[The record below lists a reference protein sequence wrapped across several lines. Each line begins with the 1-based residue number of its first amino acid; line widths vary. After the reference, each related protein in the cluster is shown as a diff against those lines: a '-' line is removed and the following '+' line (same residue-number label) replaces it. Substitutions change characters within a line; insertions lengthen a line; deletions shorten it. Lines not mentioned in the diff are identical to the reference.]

1 MAGTPFRAAVLREV
15 GAPLSIER
23 LTLAPLEPSDV
34 LIRMHAAGL
43 CHTDREAMTG
53 AFAVPVPVV
62 LGHEGAGVVE
72 AVGSAVQRVRPGQRV
87 VCTIYAACGQCYFCR
102 HDQPMLCE
110 TVVPNHRAATLSAG
124 RKRLRDA
131 DGAEVGH
138 FLSVSS
144 FAEYAVVPE
153 AAAIPVPDAMPFDRA
168 CLLGCSVITG
178 VGAALRVAKVG
189 LGDSVVV
196 VGCGP
201 VGLNVVQGARLAGAG
216 AIVAVDRRAD
226 KLERA
231 RAFGATHTLLAAP
244 GLAGPGLAEPGM
256 SVAEQVRAIT
266 GGRGADHAFEAAGV
280 VGSLQESVDCTRP
293 GGSVTILGKTDPNR
307 LIELRFGSIS
317 GERRI
322 LRSSLGGARAAD
334 DFPAYARAYLDGR
347 LCLDELIDRRVTL
360 DSINDAF
367 EDVERGDV
375 IRAVVVMHD

>member
-1 MAGTPFRAAVLREV
+1 MAGSTFQAAVLRET
-15 GAPLSIER
+15 GAPLSIEP
-23 LTLAPLEPSDV
+23 LTLAPLEPGDV

-53 AFAVPVPVV
+53 AFAVPPPVV

-72 AVGSAVQRVRPGQRV
+72 AVGSAVQRVKPGQHV
-87 VCTIYAACGQCYFCR
+87 VCTIYAACGQCYYCR
-102 HDQPMLCE
+102 RDQPMLCDM
-110 TVVPNHRAATLSAG
+110 VVPNHRAATLSSG

-131 DGAEVGH
+131 AGAEVGH

-153 AAAIPVPDAMPFDRA
+153 AAAIPVPDDIPFDRA

-178 VGAALRVAKVG
+178 VGAALRVARVG

-196 VGCGP
+196 VGSGP

-216 AIVAVDRRAD
+216 VIIAVDRRAD

-231 RAFGATHTLLAAP
+231 AAFGATHTMLGGEDLAA
-244 GLAGPGLAEPGM
+244 
-256 SVAEQVRAIT
+256 QVRAIT

-280 VGSLQESVDCTRP
+280 IGSLQDSVDCTRP

-307 LIELRFGSIS
+307 LVELRFGSIS

-322 LRSSLGGARAAD
+322 LRSSLGGAKAAD
-334 DFPAYARAYLDGR
+334 DFPAYAQAYLDGR
-347 LCLDELIDRRVTL
+347 LCLDELIDRRL
-360 DSINDAF
+360 PLGSINEAF

-375 IRAVVVMHD
+375 IRAVVVMHE

>member
-1 MAGTPFRAAVLREV
+1 MPGTPFRAAVLREV
-15 GAPLSIER
+15 GAPLSIEP
-23 LTLAPLEPSDV
+23 LTLAPLEPNDV

-53 AFAVPVPVV
+53 AFGVPVPVV

-87 VCTIYAACGQCYFCR
+87 VCTIYAACGQCYYCR

-110 TVVPNHRAATLSAG
+110 AVVPNHRAATLSGG

-153 AAAIPVPDAMPFDRA
+153 AAAIPVPDEMPFDRA

-231 RAFGATHTLLAAP
+231 AVFGATHTMLVEK
-244 GLAGPGLAEPGM
+244 GEG
-256 SVAEQVRAIT
+256 VAERVRALT

-280 VGSLQESVDCTRP
+280 IGSLQDSVDCTRP

-307 LIELRFGSIS
+307 LVELRFGSIA

-347 LCLDELIDRRVTL
+347 LCLDELIDRRVAL
-360 DSINDAF
+360 EGINDAF

-375 IRAVVVMHD
+375 IRAVVVMHE

>member
-1 MAGTPFRAAVLREV
+1 MSGPQGAPFRAAVLREV

-23 LTLAPLEPSDV
+23 LTLAPLEPTDV
-34 LIRMHAAGL
+34 LVRMHAAGL

-53 AFAVPVPVV
+53 AFPVPLPVV

-72 AVGSAVQRVRPGQRV
+72 AVGSAVHRVKPGQHV
-87 VCTIYAACGQCYFCR
+87 VCTIYAACGQCYYCR
-102 HDQPMLCE
+102 RDQPMLCDE
-110 TVVPNHRAATLSAG
+110 VVPNHRSATLSGG
-124 RKRLRDA
+124 RTRLRDGTGE
-131 DGAEVGH
+131 GAGEVGH

-153 AAAIPVPDAMPFDRA
+153 AAAVPVPAELPFDKA
-168 CLLGCSVITG
+168 CLLGCGVITG
-178 VGAALRVAKVG
+178 VGAVMRVARVG

-216 AIVAVDRRAD
+216 AILAIDRRAD

-231 RAFGATHTLLAAP
+231 RAFGATHLIEAGEGVDVAARI
-244 GLAGPGLAEPGM
+244 
-256 SVAEQVRAIT
+256 RAVT

-280 VGSLQESVDCTRP
+280 IGSLQTAIDGTRP
-293 GGSVTILGKTDPNR
+293 GGSVTILGKTDPDR
-307 LIELRFGSIS
+307 LIELRFGSIT

-322 LRSSLGGARAAD
+322 LRSSLGGAKAAD

-347 LCLDELIDRRVTL
+347 LQLDELIDRRL
-360 DSINDAF
+360 PLEAINDAF
-367 EDVERGDV
+367 EAVDRGDIV
-375 IRAVVVMHD
+375 RAVVVMHE

>member
-1 MAGTPFRAAVLREV
+1 MGMPRFRAAVLREI

-23 LTLAPLEPSDV
+23 LGVTPLEPNDV

-72 AVGSAVQRVRPGQRV
+72 AVGSAVQRVRPGQHV
-87 VCTIYAACGQCYFCR
+87 VCTIYASCGQCYFCR
-102 HDQPMLCE
+102 RDQPMLCE
-110 TVVPNHRAATLSAG
+110 QVVPNHRDATLSGG
-124 RKRLRDA
+124 RTRLRNGD
-131 DGAEVGH
+131 EPVGH
-138 FLSVSS
+138 FLGVSS

-153 AAAIPVPDAMPFDRA
+153 AAAIPVPDEMPFDRA

-178 VGAALRVAKVG
+178 VGAVLRVARVG

-216 AIVAVDRRAD
+216 AIVAIDRRAD
-226 KLERA
+226 KLDRA
-231 RAFGATHTLLAAP
+231 RAMGATHTIEAAE
-244 GLAGPGLAEPGM
+244 GIDVL
-256 SVAEQVRAIT
+256 SRIRAVT

-280 VGSLQESVDCTRP
+280 VGTLQASVDYTRP
-293 GGSVTILGKTDPNR
+293 GGTVTILGKTDPNR
-307 LIELRFGSIS
+307 QIALRFGSIT

-322 LRSSLGGARAAD
+322 VRSSLGGAKAAD

-347 LCLDELIDRRVTL
+347 LDLDGLIDRRLPL
-360 DSINDAF
+360 DAINDAF
-367 EDVERGDV
+367 DAVERGDV
-375 IRAVVVMHD
+375 VRAVVTMHD

>member
-1 MAGTPFRAAVLREV
+1 VTGSPFRAAVLREV

-23 LTLAPLEPSDV
+23 LTFAPLEPNDV
-34 LIRMHAAGL
+34 RIRMHAAGL

-87 VCTIYAACGQCYFCR
+87 VCTIYAACGQCYYCR

-110 TVVPNHRAATLSAG
+110 LVVPNHRAATLSAG
-124 RKRLRDA
+124 RKRLRA
-131 DGAEVGH
+131 EDGGEVGH

-153 AAAIPVPDAMPFDRA
+153 AAAIPVPDDMPFDRA

-178 VGAALRVAKVG
+178 VGAALRVARVG

-231 RAFGATHTLLAAP
+231 RQFGATHMI
-244 GLAGPGLAEPGM
+244 LAEEGM
-256 SVAEQVRAIT
+256 NVAEQIRALT

-280 VGSLQESVDCTRP
+280 VGSLQDSVDATRP

-307 LIELRFGSIS
+307 LIELRFGSIT

-347 LCLDELIDRRVTL
+347 LCLDELIDRRL
-360 DSINDAF
+360 PLEDINDAF

-375 IRAVVVMHD
+375 IRAVVVMHE

>member
-1 MAGTPFRAAVLREV
+1 MAGSTFQAAVLRET
-15 GAPLSIER
+15 GAPLSIEP
-23 LTLAPLEPSDV
+23 LTLAPLEPGDV

-53 AFAVPVPVV
+53 AFAVPPPVV

-72 AVGSAVQRVRPGQRV
+72 AVGSAVQRVKPGQHV
-87 VCTIYAACGQCYFCR
+87 VCTIYAACGQCYYCR
-102 HDQPMLCE
+102 HDQPMLCDM
-110 TVVPNHRAATLSAG
+110 VVPNHRAATLSAG
-124 RKRLRDA
+124 RRRLRDA
-131 DGAEVGH
+131 SGAEVGH

-153 AAAIPVPDAMPFDRA
+153 AAAIPVPDEMPFDRA

-178 VGAALRVAKVG
+178 VGAALRVARVG
-189 LGDSVVV
+189 LGDSVIVI
-196 VGCGP
+196 GCGP

-216 AIVAVDRRAD
+216 AIIAVDRRAD

-231 RAFGATHTLLAAP
+231 SAFGATHTMLGSGDLRGEELAAR
-244 GLAGPGLAEPGM
+244 
-256 SVAEQVRAIT
+256 VRAIT

-280 VGSLQESVDCTRP
+280 IGSLQESVDCTRP

-307 LIELRFGSIS
+307 LVELRFGSIS

-322 LRSSLGGARAAD
+322 LRSSLGGAKAAD

-347 LCLDELIDRRVTL
+347 LRLDELIDRRL
-360 DSINDAF
+360 PLAAINDAF

-375 IRAVVVMHD
+375 IRAVVVMHE